1 VADAKVKDGGVAGG
15 APPMEDDSLLER
27 RYRVLGRNSPLFY
40 DKPLHLVRGEGVWLF
55 DADGRRYLDAYN
67 NVPHVGHCHPR
78 VVAALSTQ
86 AATLNV
92 HTRYLDENVVT
103 YAERLTSLFDAQLS
117 MAMLCCSGSEANELA
132 LRIVRD
138 CSGGSGIISTAW
150 TYHGNTAAVMQVSSL
165 FTPEDKRGPY
175 VRTVPVMDPY
185 RERAGR
191 SDETLATAYADDVKR
206 AIDSFS
212 AAGVRFAGLIFCSAF
227 STEGLPTVPA
237 GFMTKALKHVHAAGG
252 YFIADE
258 VQAGF
263 GRFGSHLWGHQKLGV
278 VPDIV
283 TMGKPMGNGHPLAG
297 VVARRD
303 LADAFTARNMYFNT
317 FGGNAVSA
325 AVGTAVLDVI
335 EDEHLVEN
343 ARTVGDYTLAK
354 LAKLADR
361 HELIGD
367 VRGAGLFFA
376 VELVS
381 DRKTKTP
388 ATAQT
393 KRLVNLMRER
403 GVLISRIGMH
413 DNILKIRPPMQFSK
427 QHADLLVDTLDLV
440 MASL

>member
-1 VADAKVKDGGVAGG
+1 
-15 APPMEDDSLLER
+15 MESESLLER

-40 DKPLHLVRGEGVWLF
+40 EQPLHLVRGEGVWVF
-55 DADGRRYLDAYN
+55 DSDGRRYLDAYN

-78 VVAALSTQ
+78 VVAALSSQ
-86 AATLNV
+86 AASLNI
-92 HTRYLDENVVT
+92 HTRYLDENIVA

-117 MAMLCCSGSEANELA
+117 MAMFCCTGSEANELA
-132 LRIVRD
+132 LRIARD
-138 CSGGSGIISTAW
+138 CSGGLGIISTAW
-150 TYHGNTAAVMQVSSL
+150 AYHGNTAAVMQVSSL
-165 FTPEDKRGPY
+165 FTAADARGPH

-191 SDETLATAYADDVKR
+191 SDHELADAYAEDVKR

-212 AAGVRFAGLIFCSAF
+212 AAGVPFAGLLFCTAF
-227 STEGLPTVPA
+227 SSEGLPTVPA
-237 GFMTKALKHVHAAGG
+237 GFMAKALAHVHAAGG

-263 GRFGSHLWGHQKLGV
+263 GRLGSHMWGHQKLGV
-278 VPDIV
+278 IPDIV
-283 TMGKPMGNGHPLAG
+283 TLGKPMGNGHPLAA

-303 LADAFTARNMYFNT
+303 LVDAFSGRNMYFNT
-317 FGGNAVSA
+317 FGGNPVSA

-335 EDEHLVEN
+335 EDEHLLEN
-343 ARTVGDYTLAK
+343 ARSVGSYTLTK
-354 LAKLADR
+354 LANLKER
-361 HELIGD
+361 HALIGD

-381 DRKTKTP
+381 DRNTRTP
-388 ATAQT
+388 ATAHT

-413 DNILKIRPPMQFSK
+413 DNILKIRPPMVFSSEN
-427 QHADLLVDTLDLV
+427 ADLLIDTLDQA